1 MFKKILIA
9 NRGEI
14 ACRVIRTARR
24 MGIKTV
30 AVYSDADAR
39 APHVKMADESV
50 RLGPPP
56 ASESYLKA
64 ELIIDACKATGA
76 EAVHPGYGFLSE
88 RESFAKALAKAGITF
103 IGPPPKAIAAMGDK
117 IESKKLA
124 QKAGVNIVPGY
135 LDDIATTNEAVKI
148 AKDIGFPVMMK
159 ASAGGGGKGMRLAY
173 NEKDVREGFDSVK
186 REGLASFGDDR
197 VFIEKFI
204 EQPRH
209 IEIQLLGDQHG
220 NIVYLNEREC
230 SIQRRHQKVVEEAP
244 SPFVSPAMRKA
255 MGEQAVALARAVG
268 YYSAGTV
275 ELIVNGADPSGNSFY
290 FLEMNT
296 RLQVEHPVTEEVTGL
311 DLVEQMIRVAAGE
324 KLRFT
329 QDDVKLDGWAVET
342 RVYAEDT
349 YRHFLPSTGRLVRY
363 QPPARHPRESG
374 GPASSKKQRDSR
386 LRGNDEVVVRID
398 DGVVDGGEVSMFY
411 DPMIAK
417 LITWAPTREAAID
430 AQVTALDQ
438 FVIDGIADNVD
449 FLSALMQH
457 PRFRE
462 GNLATDFIADEFPD
476 GFHGAPTDPQLIA
489 DLAVIAGMVSVISD
503 ERAADIDGQL
513 GPPRH
518 FPCERVVCFGGE
530 EHRVRIKP
538 YKGGTLAVLDGGE
551 LIDIVGRW
559 VPGQRLLSV
568 SVDGRPRIVQV
579 RRAGRNWELQTRGA
593 SHQVQVLAPHV
604 AALAKHMLD
613 KPPPDLSRLLL
624 APMPGLLTRLDVTV
638 GDKVEPGQPV
648 AVMEAMKMEN
658 ILRAGRAATVKATPA
673 KAGDSLAVD
682 QVIVE
687 FE

>member
-14 ACRVIRTARR
+14 ACRVIRTAKR

-39 APHVKMADESV
+39 APHVKMADEAV

-64 ELIIDACKATGA
+64 DLIIDACKATGA

-88 RESFAKALAKAGITF
+88 RTSFADALKAAGIAF
-103 IGPPPKAIAAMGDK
+103 IGPPPNAIAAMGDK

-124 QKAGVNIVPGY
+124 KEAGVNVVPGF
-135 LDDIATTNEAVKI
+135 LGDIATTDDAVKI
-148 AKDIGFPVMMK
+148 AGDIGYPVMMK
-159 ASAGGGGKGMRLAY
+159 ASAGGGGKGMRLAW
-173 NEKDVREGFDSVK
+173 NETDVREGFESVK
-186 REGLASFGDDR
+186 REGLNSFGDDR

-204 EQPRH
+204 EAPRH
-209 IEIQLLGDQHG
+209 IEIQVLGDQHG

-244 SPFVSPAMRKA
+244 SPFVSPEMRKA

-275 ELIVNGADPSGNSFY
+275 ELIVSGADPTGKSFY

-296 RLQVEHPVTEEVTGL
+296 RLQVEHPVTEEITGL

-324 KLRFT
+324 KLAFT
-329 QDDVKLDGWAVET
+329 QADVGINGWSVET
-342 RVYAEDT
+342 RVYAEDP
-349 YRHFLPSTGRLVRY
+349 YRSFLPSTGRLVRY
-363 QPPARHPRESG
+363 WP
-374 GPASSKKQRDSR
+374 SKPICEDD
-386 LRGNDEVVVRID
+386 LIVRVD
-398 DGVVDGGEVSMFY
+398 DGVADGGEVSMFY

-417 LITWAPTREAAID
+417 LVTWAPTRIEAID
-430 AQVTALDQ
+430 AQVAALDQ
-438 FVIDGIADNVD
+438 FVIDGISDNVD

-457 PRFRE
+457 PRYRD
-462 GNLATDFIADEFPD
+462 GNITTGFIAEEYPE
-476 GFHGAPTDPQLIA
+476 GFEGAPADEQLVA
-489 DLAVIAGMVSVISD
+489 DLTAIAGMVSVITD
-503 ERAADIDGQL
+503 ERAVEISDQL
-513 GPPRH
+513 GDRLQLPS
-518 FPCERVVCFGGE
+518 ERIVRIGGE
-530 EHRVRIKP
+530 EHKVRIKP
-538 YKGGTLAVLDGGE
+538 YEGGTLAVTDDGD

-559 VPGQRLLSV
+559 QPGQRLLV
-568 SVDGRPRIVQV
+568 ATLDGRRRIVQV
-579 RRAGRNWELQTRGA
+579 RRTGRNWELQTRGRT
-593 SHQVQVLAPHV
+593 HKVQVLPLHV
-604 AALAKHMLD
+604 ADLSRHMIE
-613 KPPPDLSRLLL
+613 KPAPDLSRLLL
-624 APMPGLLTRLDVTV
+624 APMPGLLTKLDVAV

-658 ILRAGRAATVKATPA
+658 ILRAPKAATVKSTPA

>member
-14 ACRVIRTARR
+14 ACRVIRTAKR

-39 APHVKMADESV
+39 APHVRIADEAV

-56 ASESYLKA
+56 AGESYLKA

-88 RESFAKALAKAGITF
+88 RESFAKALAKAKIAF

-124 QKAGVNIVPGY
+124 QQAGVNIVPGF
-135 LDDIATTNEAVKI
+135 LGDIATTDEAVKI
-148 AKDIGFPVMMK
+148 AADIGYPVMMK

-173 NEKDVREGFDSVK
+173 SEQDVRDGFEATK
-186 REGLASFGDDR
+186 REGLSSFGDDR

-209 IEIQLLGDQHG
+209 IEIQLIGDQHG
-220 NIVYLNEREC
+220 NILYLGEREC

-244 SPFVSPAMRKA
+244 SPFVTPEMRKA

-275 ELIVNGADPSGNSFY
+275 ELIVSGADPTGKSFY

-324 KLRFT
+324 KLGFT
-329 QDDVKLDGWAVET
+329 QDDVTLNGWAVET
-342 RVYAEDT
+342 RVYAEDP
-349 YRHFLPSTGRLVRY
+349 YRGFLPSTGRLVRY
-363 QPPARHPRESG
+363 SPPPEQSEDG
-374 GPASSKKQRDSR
+374 
-386 LRGNDEVVVRID
+386 VRVRVD
-398 DGVVDGGEVSMFY
+398 DGVFEGGEVSMFY

-417 LITWAPTREAAID
+417 LVTWGETRKAAID
-430 AQVTALDQ
+430 AQVEALDAFQ
-438 FVIDGIADNVD
+438 IDGIGNNVD

-457 PRFRE
+457 PRFRSGE
-462 GNLATDFIADEFPD
+462 ITTGFIAEEYPE
-476 GFHGAPTDPQLIA
+476 GFEGAPADRQLLS
-489 DLAVIAGMVSVISD
+489 DLAIVAGKIAAITD
-503 ERAADIDGQL
+503 ERAAQVSDQL
-513 GPPRH
+513 GDTIKLPS
-518 FPCERVVCFGGE
+518 ERVVIVDGE
-530 EHRVRIKP
+530 QHRVRIKP
-538 YKGGTLAVLDGGE
+538 YDGGTLAVVDGGE
-551 LIDIVGRW
+551 LIDVIGRW
-559 VPGQRLLSV
+559 QPGQPLLAV
-568 SVDGRPRIVQV
+568 TIDGRPRTVQV
-579 RRAGRNWELQTRGA
+579 KRNGRGLVLTTRGR
-593 SHQVQVLAPHV
+593 SHKVQVLPPHV
-604 AALAKHMLD
+604 AELSTHMIE
-613 KPPPDLSRLLL
+613 KVPPDLSRLLL
-624 APMPGLLTRLDVTV
+624 APMPGLLTRLDVAV
-638 GDKVEPGQPV
+638 GDKVEAGQAV

-658 ILRAGRAATVKATPA
+658 ILRATKAATVKATPA

>member
-1 MFKKILIA
+1 
-9 NRGEI
+9 
-14 ACRVIRTARR
+14 
-24 MGIKTV
+24 
-30 AVYSDADAR
+30 
-39 APHVKMADESV
+39 
-50 RLGPPP
+50 
-56 ASESYLKA
+56 
-64 ELIIDACKATGA
+64 
-76 EAVHPGYGFLSE
+76 VHPGYGFLSE

-124 QKAGVNIVPGY
+124 QKAGVNVVPGY
-135 LDDIATTNEAVKI
+135 LGDIATTDEAVKI
-148 AKDIGFPVMMK
+148 ASDIGYPVMMK
-159 ASAGGGGKGMRLAY
+159 ASAGGGGKGMRLAW
-173 NEKDVREGFDSVK
+173 NEKDVREGFESVK
-186 REGLASFGDDR
+186 REGLSSFGDDR

-244 SPFVSPAMRKA
+244 SPFVSPEMRKA

-275 ELIVNGADPSGNSFY
+275 ELIVNGADPSGKSFY

-296 RLQVEHPVTEEVTGL
+296 RLQVEHPVTEEITGL

-324 KLRFT
+324 KLKFN
-329 QDDVKLDGWAVET
+329 QDDVKLNGWSIET
-342 RVYAEDT
+342 RVYAEDP
-349 YRHFLPSTGRLVRY
+349 YRHFLPSTGRLIRY
-363 QPPARHPRESG
+363 WPPSQHRE
-374 GPASSKKQRDSR
+374 KD
-386 LRGNDEVVVRID
+386 LVVRVD
-398 DGVVDGGEVSMFY
+398 DGVADGGEVSMFY

-430 AQVTALDQ
+430 EQVAALDQ
-438 FVIDGIADNVD
+438 FVIDGISDNVD

-457 PRFRE
+457 ARFRSGE
-462 GNLATDFIADEFPD
+462 ITTGFIADEYPE
-476 GFHGAPTDPQLIA
+476 GFDGAPADAQLIA
-489 DLAVIAGMVSVISD
+489 DLAAIAGMVSVITD
-503 ERAADIDGQL
+503 ERAAEISDQL

-518 FPCERVVCFGGE
+518 FPCERVVCMSGGVR
-530 EHRVRIKP
+530 HKVRIKP
-538 YKGGTLAVLDGGE
+538 YRGGTLAVMDDGE
-551 LIDIVGRW
+551 LADIVGRW

-568 SVDGRPRIVQV
+568 TVDGRRRIVQV
-579 RRAGRNWELQTRGA
+579 RRVGRDWELQTRGA
-593 SHQVQVLAPHV
+593 SHRVQVLNPHV
-604 AALAKHMLD
+604 AELAKHMIE
-613 KPPPDLSRLLL
+613 KVPPDLSRMLL
-624 APMPGLLTRLDVTV
+624 APMPGLLTKLDVAV

-658 ILRAGRAATVKATPA
+658 ILRAPKAATVKATPA